1 MGLIPRLV
9 SVLDIERD
17 RYRDQS
23 QSWLLNETD
32 TETSIKFSDPMI
44 LIPIPGI
51 VPQKIRDLTGTIP
64 RWEVLLDSGL
74 GKNIFEG
81 QMG

>member
-1 MGLIPRLV
+1 MGLILRLV

-17 RYRDQS
+17 QYRDRS
-23 QSWLLNETD
+23 QSWLLNGTD

-51 VPQKIRDLTGTIP
+51 IPQKIQDLTGTIP
-64 RWEVLLDSGL
+64 RREVLLDSGL